1 GEGRIEKEAT
11 VMLNITGAGEK
22 RFKAEHDVVRLEPER
37 IFPLNVDAETVVAAV
52 EAMFPEV
59 E

>member
-1 GEGRIEKEAT
+1 
-11 VMLNITGAGEK
+11 MLNITGAGEK
-22 RFKAEHDVVRLEPER
+22 RFKEEHNIIQLEPER
-37 IFPLNVDAETVVAAV
+37 VFPLSVDAETVVAAV